1 MYIKSNTHAVY
12 IHTHMLAYI
21 YNIMHTC
28 IHTYIHIYVHKL
40 IHSYTYIFT
49 YKDQVS
55 VSSLKLCFALII
67 KFQPTSY
74 TKTEVTPDNTLTPL
88 HSIDMNF

>member
-1 MYIKSNTHAVY
+1 
-12 IHTHMLAYI
+12 
-21 YNIMHTC
+21 MHTC
-28 IHTYIHIYVHKL
+28 IHTNIHIYVHKL

-67 KFQPTSY
+67 KFHPTSY

-88 HSIDMNF
+88 HSIDMNL